1 MSGEED
7 EGDVDKVIIEFGPD
21 IDNIEKEI
29 VCETE
34 ETNDIEEGSESNLF
48 KWAEVMKRKKV
59 VLSSP
64 LLLDSWFFCRL

>member
-7 EGDVDKVIIEFGPD
+7 EGDVGKVIIEFGPD
-21 IDNIEKEI
+21 IDDIEKEI

-64 LLLDSWFFCRL
+64 LLLD